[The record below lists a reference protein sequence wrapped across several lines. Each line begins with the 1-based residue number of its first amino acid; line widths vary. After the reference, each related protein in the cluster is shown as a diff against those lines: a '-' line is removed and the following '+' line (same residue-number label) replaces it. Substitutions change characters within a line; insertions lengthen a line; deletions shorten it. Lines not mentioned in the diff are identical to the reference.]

1 MKIALVVTDKFKDYK
16 LLEVKLDELK
26 VKVLLIKY
34 PAEDNNKM
42 KHLTEEEIMRLAF
55 EKEI

>member
-26 VKVLLIKY
+26 VKEVISGTSDGYVML
-34 PAEDNNKM
+34 
-42 KHLTEEEIMRLAF
+42 
-55 EKEI
+55 